1 VVLLSVLIQGSTI
14 PLVAHRLGIPM
25 RIVEPEP
32 WDVSIRLREPGEIQR
47 YVVGP
52 RSRVLG
58 SAIRDL
64 PLGERAWVSFVVQ
77 DGKAR
82 QARGSHVFRIGD
94 EVHVLGDPDDERVLQ
109 RLFEGPELGEG

>member
-1 VVLLSVLIQGSTI
+1 
-14 PLVAHRLGIPM
+14 M
-25 RIVEPEP
+25 RVVEPEP

-47 YVVGP
+47 YTVGP

-77 DGKAR
+77 DGTAR
-82 QARGSHVFRIGD
+82 QARGSHVFRAGD
-94 EVHVLGDPDDERVLQ
+94 EVHVLGDPEDERVLQ
-109 RLFEGPELGEG
+109 RLFEGPEPAPD

>member
-1 VVLLSVLIQGSTI
+1 
-14 PLVAHRLGIPM
+14 M
-25 RIVEPEP
+25 RVVEPEP

-82 QARGSHVFRIGD
+82 QARGSHVFRVGD
-94 EVHVLGDPDDERVLQ
+94 EVHVLGDLDDVRVLQ
-109 RLFEGPELGEG
+109 RLFEGPEQGDG